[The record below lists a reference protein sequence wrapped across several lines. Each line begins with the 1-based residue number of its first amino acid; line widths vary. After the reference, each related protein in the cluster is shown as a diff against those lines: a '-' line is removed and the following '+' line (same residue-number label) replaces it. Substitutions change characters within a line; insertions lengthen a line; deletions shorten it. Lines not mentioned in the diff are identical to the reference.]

1 LAYVGPRLEVSITV
15 ANVALWGHPMMARG
29 PVATIVVVAFLYLT
43 PWPVDAKSLR
53 IATDQEF
60 TQPGPPVPAVAASP
74 ASAMPPSP
82 PPPPEEGGP
91 PPATGPCPLQP
102 SPALPVDQ
110 LVKKIKTFGDD
121 GVAGAKAQIKGESAA
136 ATAAAIAKV
145 HGAADEMNPLKQSK
159 DEGAFEA
166 EATGPLQKMREEL
179 HGNFKVMHDK
189 AEEEAAEVLNK
200 VRESIHNATHA
211 TVEVAVAKT
220 EEEHQEFVKETIR
233 HADEDIKYSTKLA
246 DTAIQAVHNT
256 MKAIQQVQNV
266 SSTLPQGEIAK
277 ANAAGK
283 RAQETSAM
291 FTKQAL
297 GVKQIVEQFMELD
310 YDSHHDVVIAD
321 EAQGHAY
328 DLSHKAE
335 EQANTNSADI
345 RVLTAS
351 IKEANEQA
359 TKALQRTSTLG
370 SQILN

>member
-1 LAYVGPRLEVSITV
+1 
-15 ANVALWGHPMMARG
+15 MACG
-29 PVATIVVVAFLYLT
+29 PVATIVVAAFIFLT
-43 PWPVDAKSLR
+43 PWPGEAKSLR
-53 IATDQEF
+53 IATEF
-60 TQPGPPVPAVAASP
+60 VQPGPPVPAVAASP
-74 ASAMPPSP
+74 EGSMPPSP

-91 PPATGPCPLQP
+91 PPPPPATGPCPLQA
-102 SPALPVDQ
+102 SPALPVDE

-121 GVAGAKAQIKGESAA
+121 GVSVAKSDIKGASAA
-136 ATAAAIAKV
+136 ATATAIAKI
-145 HGAADEMNPLKQSK
+145 HGAADEMNPLKQPK

-166 EATGPLQKMREEL
+166 EATGPLQNMREEL

-220 EEEHQEFVKETIR
+220 EEEHQEFVKETVH

-266 SSTLPQGEIAK
+266 SSTLPQGEIGR

-297 GVKQIVEQFMELD
+297 GVKQVVEQYMELD

-328 DLSHKAE
+328 DVSHKAA

-351 IKEANEQA
+351 IGEANEQA
-359 TKALQRTSTLG
+359 TKALQKTSRLG
-370 SQILN
+370 SQLLN